1 MKNIRFLAIAL
12 LTLALLAACA
22 PQETQNPTSVNSPAN
37 KTAVAFDEPLKY
49 QSKDEFNNEINK
61 AKENNEK
68 KGDKTYH
75 KIEEIEYY
83 YDFKDTVKDVKL
95 DSVGVTYGYVA
106 LDYRDKEVKESG
118 SLLLQSFRFVEYYK
132 DEEQYLKQFR
142 DFTNTVEVMINGR
155 KVIKQEMYEDAEK
168 KGMYICNQYFWVEN
182 GTGMFL
188 RIPPWLLKLYPEET
202 FFNIEKVELK
212 KPDETK

>member
-1 MKNIRFLAIAL
+1 MKSIRLIAIAL
-12 LTLALLAACA
+12 LTVAMLAACA
-22 PQETQNPTSVNSPAN
+22 PQVTQTPLTVNSSAEE
-37 KTAVAFDEPLKY
+37 TVAPFHEQITY
-49 QSKDEFNNEINK
+49 HSKDEFNNEVNK
-61 AKENNEK
+61 AKEAFEK
-68 KGDKTYH
+68 KGDKTTD
-75 KIEEIEYY
+75 KIEEIKAY
-83 YDFKDTVKDVKL
+83 YDFKDPVKDVEL

-142 DFTNTVEVMINGR
+142 NFTNTVEVMINGR

-188 RIPPWLLKLYPEET
+188 SIPPWLLKLYPEET
-202 FFNIEKVELK
+202 FFNIEKVEIK
-212 KPDETK
+212 KVEATK